1 MGKLLCPEDTAVAV
15 TDNDTATDPAT
26 AEWGIMSV
34 LDEELH
40 CSKNSDHESH
50 DTISAFNSLDFHA

>member
-1 MGKLLCPEDTAVAV
+1 MGELLCPEDIAVAV
-15 TDNDTATDPAT
+15 TDNDTAADPNT
-26 AEWGIMSV
+26 AELGVMSV

-50 DTISAFNSLDFHA
+50 DTISAFNSPDFHA

>member
-1 MGKLLCPEDTAVAV
+1 MGKLLCPEDSAVAI
-15 TDNDTATDPAT
+15 TDNDTAAHPDT

-40 CSKNSDHESH
+40 CSKNFDHESH
-50 DTISAFNSLDFHA
+50 DTISAFNSPDFCA

>member
-1 MGKLLCPEDTAVAV
+1 MGKLLCLEDTAVAT
-15 TDNDTATDPAT
+15 TDNESAADPGT
-26 AEWGIMSV
+26 AEWDVMSV

-50 DTISAFNSLDFHA
+50 DTISAFNRSDFHA

>member
-1 MGKLLCPEDTAVAV
+1 MWKLSCPEDTTIAV
-15 TDNDTATDPAT
+15 TDNDTAVDPGT
-26 AEWGIMSV
+26 AECGVMSV

-50 DTISAFNSLDFHA
+50 DTISAFSSSDFHA

>member
-1 MGKLLCPEDTAVAV
+1 MGKLLCPEDPAAA
-15 TDNDTATDPAT
+15 ATDYDRAADPDT
-26 AEWGIMSV
+26 AEWDVMSV

-50 DTISAFNSLDFHA
+50 DTISAFNRSDFHA